1 MSNGKE
7 GSMYVYTCTCIV
19 SVARLSRPLSQGVWP
34 VRPAGVLFRV
44 GFKSVHLED
53 VCFGCKIHSLVYSYQ
68 AQNKHQALEGH
79 RQAITALKDSLE
91 S

>member
-1 MSNGKE
+1 MYDVHVHCMYVSNRDYLENMSNGKE

-19 SVARLSRPLSQGVWP
+19 SVARRSCPLSQGVLP

-53 VCFGCKIHSLVYSYQ
+53 VCFGC
-68 AQNKHQALEGH
+68 
-79 RQAITALKDSLE
+79 
-91 S
+91 